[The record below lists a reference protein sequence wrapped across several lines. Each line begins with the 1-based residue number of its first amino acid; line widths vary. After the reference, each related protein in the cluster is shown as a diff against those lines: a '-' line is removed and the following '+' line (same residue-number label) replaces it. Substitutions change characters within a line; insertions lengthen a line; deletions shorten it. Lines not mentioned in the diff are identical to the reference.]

1 MIKRL
6 ESIIMI
12 FVGFV
17 GVLDTSFMI
26 PIISIYAKSLG
37 ASDFEA
43 GFIAGFYSIVAIP
56 SSIIAGIL
64 VDRFGRKRTLFI
76 GLLWDAISVF
86 LYSLVLNSFQLLIL
100 RGFHAIGGSL
110 IYPAFIAKA
119 RDISSDRIGYN
130 MGKFL
135 APIALAV
142 SLGSGISGVAT
153 FILGYKISFV
163 LLSIIIL
170 LAGIFTLF
178 LPKEQEKINWR
189 GLKGIFEG
197 FREAGFSTALGLYL
211 ILVLYIALGIII
223 GGLGISLYD
232 VVGDD
237 RQARLI
243 VGIGVSLSSLAS
255 VFLFLINGIVFDI
268 IGGRVVLLYSVIIST
283 IGFFTAIILTK
294 PITIIISLLTF
305 GFSLSGFLLLSTIL
319 VTNVPINV
327 RGTTIGLQQVLN
339 ILGVAIGAPIGGYVA
354 SFGIDMVLLTLI
366 IFLLLGLLSLIKL

>member
-1 MIKRL
+1 
-6 ESIIMI
+6 
-12 FVGFV
+12 
-17 GVLDTSFMI
+17 
-26 PIISIYAKSLG
+26 
-37 ASDFEA
+37 
-43 GFIAGFYSIVAIP
+43 
-56 SSIIAGIL
+56 
-64 VDRFGRKRTLFI
+64 
-76 GLLWDAISVF
+76 
-86 LYSLVLNSFQLLIL
+86 
-100 RGFHAIGGSL
+100 
-110 IYPAFIAKA
+110 
-119 RDISSDRIGYN
+119 
-130 MGKFL
+130 
-135 APIALAV
+135 
-142 SLGSGISGVAT
+142 
-153 FILGYKISFV
+153 
-163 LLSIIIL
+163 
-170 LAGIFTLF
+170 
-178 LPKEQEKINWR
+178 
-189 GLKGIFEG
+189 
-197 FREAGFSTALGLYL
+197 GFSTALGLYL